1 MNKPRLI
8 NQKNPMLKL
17 LKIEGMSIFILVWLG
32 QLVSLLGSSISN
44 FAVDIWVYQ
53 QNGSVTEYP
62 F

>member
-1 MNKPRLI
+1 
-8 NQKNPMLKL
+8 MLKL